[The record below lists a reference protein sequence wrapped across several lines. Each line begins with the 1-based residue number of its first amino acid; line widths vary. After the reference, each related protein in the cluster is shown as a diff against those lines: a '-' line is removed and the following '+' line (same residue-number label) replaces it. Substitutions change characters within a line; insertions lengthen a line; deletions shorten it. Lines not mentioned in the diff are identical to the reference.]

1 MAPTEQDLTR
11 DWRGTKIEV
20 GDTVIYGGPVG
31 RSIQM
36 VEGEV
41 IGFTPAGRVNVRILR
56 RAYSHAYYGDK
67 RVVHVGH
74 DRLTVLKDGVL
85 PPTEMPTWD
94 EAITESERIR
104 QERDANYGSH
114 VGPESEWYEMPPAYP
129 GGYVG
134 HRQRA
139 LACQRCG
146 AIGILRGAQ
155 RCTDG

>member
-1 MAPTEQDLTR
+1 MAETEKDLTR

-41 IGFTPAGRVNVRILR
+41 VGFTPAGRVNVRIVR
-56 RAYSHAYYGDK
+56 RSYSRAYHGDK

-94 EAITESERIR
+94 EAITESERQKR
-104 QERDANYGSH
+104 ERDAHYASH
-114 VGPESEWYEMPPAYP
+114 TGPEYTVEETQLRP
-129 GGYVG
+129 GGYV
-134 HRQRA
+134 HRQHIA
-139 LACQRCG
+139 APCTTCG
-146 AIGILRGAQ
+146 AIGTLRGSQ
-155 RCTDG
+155 RCTGG